1 MKNIFAILLGLSI
14 SMLSSSLWAG
24 TTINTIG
31 STDGVAIGGFDTVA
45 FFQQKKAVRGSAEF
59 SHEWSGAKWYFSSA
73 ENMALFKANPE
84 KWAPQYGGH
93 CSLGASEGYLSN
105 KPTSGLFEIVNEK
118 LYLFPHGNRSETGA
132 YSDWMNRGGGPIRR
146 IENGDR
152 NWPRMKAKLE
162 AK

>member
-1 MKNIFAILLGLSI
+1 
-14 SMLSSSLWAG
+14 MLPTSAWAG

-31 STDGVAIGGFDTVA
+31 SADGIAIGGFDTVA
-45 FFQQKKAVRGSAEF
+45 FFLQKKAVRGSVEF
-59 SHEWSGAKWYFSSA
+59 AYEWSGAKWYFSSA
-73 ENMALFKANPE
+73 ENITLFKGNPE

-93 CSLGASEGYLSN
+93 CSLGTAEGYLSS
-105 KPTSGLFEIVNEK
+105 KPTSGLFEIVNDK

-132 YSDWMNRGGGPIRR
+132 VYEWLNWGGGPIRR

-152 NWPRMKAKLE
+152 NWPQLKSTLE